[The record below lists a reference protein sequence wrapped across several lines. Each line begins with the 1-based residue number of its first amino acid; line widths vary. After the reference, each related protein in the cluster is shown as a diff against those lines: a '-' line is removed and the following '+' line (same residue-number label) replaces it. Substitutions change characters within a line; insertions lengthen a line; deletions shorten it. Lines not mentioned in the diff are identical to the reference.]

1 MTRSDVIAIT
11 GPIPDR
17 FLVEILEA
25 TPTPGEL
32 VEAVCRVRADDTVPS
47 DAGAAGPRVARLCA
61 ILESAAEVE
70 RDPLE
75 MEDLL

>member
-1 MTRSDVIAIT
+1 MTRNDVIAIT
-11 GPIPDR
+11 GSIPDR

-47 DAGAAGPRVARLCA
+47 DAGAAGPKVARLCA
-61 ILESAAEVE
+61 ILQAADAVE